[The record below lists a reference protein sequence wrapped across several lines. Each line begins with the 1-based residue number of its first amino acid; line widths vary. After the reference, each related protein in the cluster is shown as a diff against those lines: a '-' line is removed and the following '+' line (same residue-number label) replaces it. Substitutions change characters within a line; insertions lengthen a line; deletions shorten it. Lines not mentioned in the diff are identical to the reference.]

1 MSSAR
6 TLGLAPRR
14 TASRPATTPPA
25 PARTATQSA
34 TVATP
39 ADMCSDRRS
48 QGGAAPDLA
57 IGGYIQLSRASDT
70 TIMIRIETA
79 MPATARRTRTRV
91 MSAAD
96 RAGLAAG
103 DAELAPVTLGMRLLV
118 PRWSGLTPG
127 LTRATAR
134 RAPRR
139 DSTDRPLCRG
149 TLTLVT
155 GAQMAY
161 QRWLK
166 PPGCLIQNLIIVT

>member
-6 TLGLAPRR
+6 MLGLAPRC

-25 PARTATQSA
+25 AARTATQSA

-39 ADMCSDRRS
+39 ADTCSDRRS

-57 IGGYIQLSRASDT
+57 IGGYIQLSRASET
-70 TIMIRIETA
+70 AIMIKIEPA
-79 MPATARRTRTRV
+79 MPATARRIRTRV

-96 RAGLAAG
+96 RAGLAAD

-139 DSTDRPLCRG
+139 DAQTDLCAG
-149 TLTLVT
+149 
-155 GAQMAY
+155 G
-161 QRWLK
+161 
-166 PPGCLIQNLIIVT
+166 P

>member
-1 MSSAR
+1 MSEDPVGGSTVSAATATAAAMSSAR
-6 TLGLAPRR
+6 TLGLAPRC

-34 TVATP
+34 TVDTP
-39 ADMCSDRRS
+39 ADTCSDRRS

-96 RAGLAAG
+96 RAGLAAD

-118 PRWSGLTPG
+118 PRWSGLT
-127 LTRATAR
+127 RATAR

-139 DSTDRPLCRG
+139 DAQTDLCAG
-149 TLTLVT
+149 
-155 GAQMAY
+155 G
-161 QRWLK
+161 
-166 PPGCLIQNLIIVT
+166 P